1 MGEGPD
7 KNRIV
12 ISVRGLVEFIL
23 RSGDIDNRKKS
34 GQDVQL
40 MLEGARIHRMI
51 QQRMGSDYHPE
62 VALKKVISLE
72 DYDIVIE
79 GRADGIIYNEDNH
92 IIDEIK
98 TQYIDLDR
106 IREPVPVHLAQAK
119 CYAFIFAE
127 QEGLNEITVR
137 MTYVNQITLETRYFH
152 ETYTFGEISRWF
164 ADLIDRYRR
173 WADYEFSFKNVRNAS
188 IHSVVFP
195 FEYREGQKEL
205 AGQVYR
211 TISRSKKLFIE
222 APTGVGK
229 TVSTVFPTVK
239 AMGEGLCD
247 KIFYLTA
254 RTVTRTVAADCLDIL
269 RRQGLKMKSVVITAK
284 EKICPLVSCECNP
297 EGCERAKGHFDRI
310 NDAMYDLLL
319 NEDSFTR
326 DIIERYAEK
335 HNVCPFEMCL
345 DMSLFSDAV
354 ICDYN
359 YVFDPNVYLRRFF
372 ADAVQGKYVFL
383 VDEAHNLV
391 DRGMDMYSAALYKED
406 FLILK
411 RLVKDTDPRLARA
424 FGAGNRKLLTLKRE
438 CGEYTVLEDISDIV
452 MSLSRLM
459 ARLETFLDEQEHFKG
474 REDLLDFYFRV
485 RHFINMH
492 DNMGEHDYRIYCE
505 HVRGGDFMLKL
516 LCIDPSCS
524 LKIRLAKAVST
535 VFFSATLLPI
545 GYYKD
550 MLGADEDDYAVYARS
565 VFDERKRGLFI
576 ARDVSSKYTRR
587 NETEYHNI
595 AGYISA
601 VIGTR
606 AGNYMVFFPSHAF
619 LCEVL
624 NAYNEYFASDSV
636 LVLAQKQSMSED
648 EREEFLAAFTPGTL
662 PVKYGSG
669 IRSLVGFCVMGGIF
683 SEGIDLKNDSLIGA
697 IIVGTGLPMVCN
709 ERKILKEA
717 YELNG
722 LNGFDYAYRF
732 PGMNKVMQA
741 AGRVIRTVDDVGV
754 VALLDERFLTP
765 PYLKLFPREWKRYEQ
780 MTLANAPDK
789 LEEFW
794 DWVREIS

>member
-1 MGEGPD
+1 MGEGSD
-7 KNRIV
+7 RNRIV
-12 ISVRGLVEFIL
+12 VSVRGLVEFIL

-51 QQRMGSDYHPE
+51 QQRMGSNYHPE
-62 VALKKVISLE
+62 VALKKIINLD

-79 GRADGIIYNEDNH
+79 GRADGIIFNEDNYV
-92 IIDEIK
+92 IDEIK

-106 IREPVPVHLAQAK
+106 IKEPVPVHLAQAK

-127 QEGLNEITVR
+127 QESLLEITVR
-137 MTYVNQITLETRYFH
+137 MTYVNQITLETKYFH
-152 ETYTFGEISRWF
+152 ETYTFGEIKRWF
-164 ADLIDRYRR
+164 EDLVSRYRR
-173 WADYEFSFKNVRNAS
+173 WADFEFSFREIRNTS
-188 IHSVVFP
+188 IHSVGFP

-211 TISRSKKLFIE
+211 TILHGKKLFIE

-229 TVSTVFPTVK
+229 TVSTVFPTIK

-254 RTVTRTVAADCLDIL
+254 RTITRTVAADCFDIL
-269 RRQGLKMKSVVITAK
+269 RRQGLKLKSVVITAK
-284 EKICPLVSCECNP
+284 EKICPLESCECNP

-310 NDAMYDLLL
+310 NNAMYDLLEH
-319 NEDSFTR
+319 EDSFTR
-326 DIIERYAEK
+326 EVIEEYAYK

-406 FLILK
+406 FLVLK
-411 RLVKDTDPRLARA
+411 RLVNEADSRLARA
-424 FGAGNRKLLTLKRE
+424 FGSGNRKLLSLKRE
-438 CGEYTVLEDISDIV
+438 CSEYTVLEDISDIV
-452 MSLSRLM
+452 MAFSRLM
-459 ARLETFLDEQEHFKG
+459 ARLETFLDEQENFKDK
-474 REDLLDFYFRV
+474 EVLLDFYFRI
-485 RHFINMH
+485 RHFLNMY

-516 LCIDPSCS
+516 LCINPADS
-524 LKIRLAKAVST
+524 LKQRLVKAVST

-550 MLGADEDDYAVYARS
+550 MLGAETDDYAVYARS
-565 VFDERKRGLFI
+565 VFDEKKRGLFI

-595 AGYISA
+595 AEYISKIVA
-601 VIGTR
+601 AR

-619 LCEVL
+619 LYEVL
-624 NAYNEYFASDSV
+624 SVYNEYFASDTV
-636 LVLAQKQSMSED
+636 VILAQKQSMSEV
-648 EREEFLAAFTPGTL
+648 EREEFLAAFTPGML
-662 PVKYGSG
+662 PARYGLT
-669 IRSLVGFCVMGGIF
+669 IQSLVGFCVMGGIF

-722 LNGFDYAYRF
+722 LDGFDYAYRF
-732 PGMNKVMQA
+732 PGMNKVLQA

-754 VALLDERFLTP
+754 VALLDERFLTSA
-765 PYLKLFPREWKRYEQ
+765 YLKLFPREWKRYEQ
-780 MTLANAPDK
+780 MTLAGASDK

-794 DWVREIS
+794 EGFGTIS